1 MKKFTILVSIILA
14 FAFIS
19 ANAQTDVSPEKQKAI
34 KELSAIIN
42 ADNKPEELAKAMMG
56 QFNSIQNDLV
66 KGIINDRND
75 LTIEEKNAL
84 EKTLITD
91 AKSATQK
98 FQNRLFEKLE
108 YSSMMEEIMTTV
120 YDKYY
125 TLEELNDL
133 IAFYR
138 TSTGQKSL
146 KVMQPLMLE
155 TMQLTQAKLV
165 PKIITA
171 MQEIKEEQREALAKK
186 ADELKP
192 RKKKT
197 E

>member
-1 MKKFTILVSIILA
+1 MILA

-19 ANAQTDVSPEKQKAI
+19 VNAQTDISPDKQKAI

-42 ADNKPEELAKAMMG
+42 ADNKPEEMAKALMR
-56 QFNSIQNDLV
+56 QINSIQTDVV
-66 KGIINDRND
+66 KGIINERND
-75 LTIEEKNAL
+75 LTVEEKNAL
-84 EKTLITD
+84 EKTLISDTE
-91 AKSATQK
+91 SAGQK
-98 FQNRLFEKLE
+98 LQNRLFEKLE
-108 YSSMMEEIMTTV
+108 YGSMMEEIITSI

-125 TLEELNDL
+125 TLEEINDL

-138 TSTGQKSL
+138 TPTGQKTL

-155 TMQLTQAKLV
+155 TMQITQAKLV
-165 PKIITA
+165 PKVITI
-171 MQEIKEEQREALAKK
+171 MQEIKEEQRESLAKR

>member
-1 MKKFTILVSIILA
+1 MKKITLLVSMILA

-19 ANAQTDVSPEKQKAI
+19 ANAQTEISPEKQKAI
-34 KELSAIIN
+34 KELSTLIN
-42 ADNKPEELAKAMMG
+42 ADNNPEAIAKAMMG
-56 QFNSIQNDLV
+56 QFNSIRTDIV
-66 KGIINDRND
+66 KGIINERND

-84 EKTLITD
+84 ERTLISDT
-91 AKSATQK
+91 KSANQK

-108 YSSMMEEIMTTV
+108 FNALMDDIATTV

-125 TLEELNDL
+125 TLEEINDL

-138 TSTGQKSL
+138 TPTGQKSI

-155 TMQLTQAKLV
+155 TMQITQAKLV
-165 PKIITA
+165 PKLITV
-171 MQEIKEEQREALAKK
+171 MQELKEEQRQELAKK

-192 RKKKT
+192 RRKKT